1 VGLMFLDIDMRSP
14 EVRYIFDNFNE
25 VSKYRYFLNYH
36 TYTNPTII
44 PSYTHVFQL
53 IIPIENKLIF
63 AHTDFIP
70 FIKET
75 LRCLYKYNEKYE
87 YEFEAYG
94 GGWLLRNDYI
104 KKDKYYYHYLKKLL
118 SDRMIPDNLLSD
130 WENQFKMTEE
140 LGK

>member
-1 VGLMFLDIDMRSP
+1 MGLMFSDIDMRSL
-14 EVRYIFDNFNE
+14 EVRYIFDNFNK

-75 LRCLYKYNEKYE
+75 LRYLYKYNEE
-87 YEFEAYG
+87 YEFEFEEYMEDWFLG
-94 GGWLLRNDYI
+94 SDDF
-104 KKDKYYYHYLKKLL
+104 KKDKYYYHHLKKLL

-130 WENQFKMTEE
+130 WENQFKMAEE
-140 LGK
+140 LSK

>member
-1 VGLMFLDIDMRSP
+1 MGLMFLDIDMR
-14 EVRYIFDNFNE
+14 VRYIFDNFNE
-25 VSKYRYFLNYH
+25 VSKYRYFLNYR

-44 PSYTHVFQL
+44 PSYTHVFEL

-87 YEFEAYG
+87 FEFEEYTKD
-94 GGWLLRNDYI
+94 WLLGSDDF
-104 KKDKYYYHYLKKLL
+104 KEDKYYYHHLKKLL
-118 SDRMIPDNLLSD
+118 SSGMIPDNLLSD
-130 WENQFKMTEE
+130 WENQFKMAEE